1 MSQTV
6 GILLFIVAILVTIVI
21 HEAAHFGTAKW
32 FGIKVEEF
40 FIGFGPRLWSVRKGE
55 TEYGIKALPLGGYVR
70 IAGMNPYQPPS
81 PEDYPRTFGAKP
93 PWQRAVVIAAGPAT
107 HFLIALVL
115 FIIYFGTI
123 GQISAVAPRI
133 GAVEPTL
140 NGHPSPAQAAGLRP
154 GDDVIR
160 VDDITHP
167 TSDQLVAYTR
177 RHVGDPV
184 TIVLERDDRRFTVQ
198 VTPEL
203 AKVGDERVGRI
214 GVLLTAGDILAR
226 DRKDFFGA
234 VAAGGGAVGTTTVES
249 FKSLGRTFGPQGVG
263 RIGDLLFGGADRE
276 PTDPTSVVGAAR
288 VAGQA
293 TQAGALEA
301 LLLIMANINVFVG
314 ILNFLPIPPFDGGHL
329 AVIGLEKIRGRKVDM
344 RKLVPI
350 TAVVAAYLIIWFMSI
365 TYLDIVKPLP
375 DLFR

>member
-1 MSQTV
+1 LSQTV

-40 FIGFGPRLWSVRKGE
+40 FVGFGPRLWSVRKGE
-55 TEYGIKALPLGGYVR
+55 TEYGVKALPLGGYVR

-93 PWQRAVVIAAGPAT
+93 AWQRTVVIAAGPAT

-123 GQISAVAPRI
+123 GQIAAVAPRI
-133 GAVEPTL
+133 GAVDPKL
-140 NGHPSPAQAAGLRP
+140 NGHVSPAMAAGLQP
-154 GDDVIR
+154 GDEVLR
-160 VDDITHP
+160 VDDIARP
-167 TSDQLVAYTR
+167 SSDRLVTYTR
-177 RHVGDPV
+177 RHVGVPV
-184 TIVLERDDRRFTVQ
+184 TLVVQRGDRRFTVQ

-203 AKVGDERVGRI
+203 AKVEDERVGRI
-214 GVLLTAGDILAR
+214 GVLLTAGEVLSR
-226 DRKDFFGA
+226 DRKDFTGA
-234 VAAGGGAVGTTTVES
+234 VAAGAGAVGTTTVES
-249 FKSLGRTFGPQGVG
+249 FKSLGRTFGPQGLG
-263 RIGDLLFGGADRE
+263 RISDLLFGGADRE

-293 TQAGALEA
+293 TRAGALEA
-301 LLLIMANINVFVG
+301 LLLILANINVFVG
-314 ILNFLPIPPFDGGHL
+314 ILNFLPLPPFDGGHL
-329 AVIGLEKIRGRKVDM
+329 AVIALEKIRGRKVDM
-344 RKLVPI
+344 RKLMPI
-350 TAVVAAYLIIWFMSI
+350 TAVVAIYLVIWFMSI